1 MRRFAI
7 GIVFLVMLTA
17 CTTGDSGFRTV
28 EGMASRPD
36 MAREIVSQ
44 CIDLISLRPRGQREE
59 VAALM
64 GVPAAKVPGAYCGR
78 VEQASAKAKEKARKG
93 GTPNLV
99 GTQILTGLKPI
110 GGGRFRG
117 RAFVPKRNVHATA
130 TVRQVG
136 PNVMQVQGCVL
147 AGVLCDNEKWTRVT
161 S

>member
-1 MRRFAI
+1 MRRFGI

-78 VEQASAKAKEKARKG
+78 VVKALASGRLTVDDWNAMRQG
-93 GTPNLV
+93 NSTDNLIKV
-99 GTQILTGLKPI
+99 V
-110 GGGRFRG
+110 RG
-117 RAFVPKRNVHATA
+117 RK
-130 TVRQVG
+130 
-136 PNVMQVQGCVL
+136 
-147 AGVLCDNEKWTRVT
+147 
-161 S
+161 